1 VATHTATAT
10 GESTYRQAV
19 IAALADEMRAD
30 EAVVLLGEDVAA
42 AGGVFKATEGL
53 LAEFGPKRVRDTPI
67 SETAI
72 VGAALGAALNGLR
85 PVAELMFADFVQV
98 AMDQLVNQVA
108 KYRYMS
114 GGQVRMPL
122 VVRAVCGAGFGF
134 AAQHSGCPEAW
145 FMHAP
150 GWRVVAPSTPGD
162 AYWLLRAAIRSDDPV
177 LFFEH
182 KYLYGHKGPV
192 GDEPPRAGLGRAAVR
207 RPGSDVTVVAS
218 LLMAHRAL
226 EAAETLEAGGI
237 SAEVIDLRSLAPLDL
252 DLVLGSAA
260 RTRRLVTV
268 EESPRECGWG
278 AEVVSAAAER
288 LGAALQG
295 VQRVTAPST
304 PIPFSPPLER
314 AWMPQPEDVAD
325 AARALMRA

>member
-1 VATHTATAT
+1 MTTATTTAET
-10 GESTYRQAV
+10 TYRQAV
-19 IAALADEMRAD
+19 IRALADAMRAD
-30 EAVVLLGEDVAA
+30 EAVVVLGEDVGA

-53 LAEFGPKRVRDTPI
+53 LGEFGPQRVRDTPI

-108 KYRYMS
+108 KYRYMTD
-114 GGQVRMPL
+114 GQVRVPL

-145 FMHAP
+145 FMHTP
-150 GWRVVAPSTPGD
+150 GWRILAPSTPED
-162 AYWLLRAAIRSDDPV
+162 AYWLLRAAIESDDPV

-182 KYLYGHKGPV
+182 KYLYGQRGPV
-192 GDEPPRAGLGRAAVR
+192 GEEPPTPPGLGRGRVIRA
-207 RPGSDVTVVAS
+207 GDDVTLVGTM
-218 LLMAHRAL
+218 LMVQQAL
-226 EAAETLEAGGI
+226 AAAEGLGATGI

-252 DLVLGSAA
+252 ELVLGSAA
-260 RTRRLVTV
+260 RTGRLVTV
-268 EESPRECGWG
+268 EENPRECGWG
-278 AEVVSAAAER
+278 AEIVSVAAER
-288 LGAALQG
+288 LGGQLHR
-295 VQRVTAPST
+295 VLRVTAPST

-314 AWMPQPEDVAD
+314 AWMPQPEDVAK
-325 AARALMRA
+325 AVRAVMGG

>member
-1 VATHTATAT
+1 MTTATTTAET
-10 GESTYRQAV
+10 TYRQAV
-19 IAALADEMRAD
+19 IRGLADAMRAD
-30 EAVVLLGEDVAA
+30 EAVVVLGEDVGA

-53 LAEFGPKRVRDTPI
+53 LAEFGPQRVRDTPI

-108 KYRYMS
+108 KYRYMT
-114 GGQVRMPL
+114 GGQVRVPL

-150 GWRVVAPSTPGD
+150 GWRILAPSTPED
-162 AYWLLRAAIRSDDPV
+162 AYWLLRAAIESDDPV

-182 KYLYGHKGPV
+182 KHLYGQKGPV
-192 GDEPPRAGLGRAAVR
+192 AEEPPGPALGHGRVA
-207 RPGSDVTVVAS
+207 RPGGDVTVVGTM
-218 LLMAHRAL
+218 LMVQRAL
-226 EAAETLEAGGI
+226 AAAEGLAATGI

-260 RTRRLVTV
+260 RTGRLVTV
-268 EESPRECGWG
+268 EENPRECGWG
-278 AEVVSAAAER
+278 AEIVSVAAEHLGSR
-288 LGAALQG
+288 LHR
-295 VQRVTAPST
+295 VCRVTAPST

-314 AWMPQPEDVAD
+314 AWMPQPEDVVEAV
-325 AARALMRA
+325 RAVMGS